1 MANTVEPA
9 ILKKMVNTTP
19 MQRYGRPEEIAALAR
34 FLVSEES
41 SFMTGQ
47 TIVTS
52 GGRVMLPG

>member
-9 ILKKMVNTTP
+9 ILEKMVKATP